1 MGRPGYAPSGEGSD
15 RGLGRGRALPTSGS
29 AAAARAWAGSC
40 RQRDA
45 ASSRRRSP
53 AGRWISGSLGVNR
66 RRTSGIAKPSRGH
79 GYSSLSMTVVEVSAG
94 TGGAAW
100 SDLMTQYSDRCE
112 CAARIAYAMSCLCA
126 GAFSPGVV
134 AERRRLGDA
143 ADSDARYRAMSVG
156 GRPASGP
163 PVSGTEPRWVGR
175 RAQVDV
181 PPAQL
186 CTREARIRAGS
197 VGPRVWAGAAC
208 ASWTAPVADQDP
220 PGSRGEPRISI
231 T

>member
-1 MGRPGYAPSGEGSD
+1 M
-15 RGLGRGRALPTSGS
+15 
-29 AAAARAWAGSC
+29 
-40 RQRDA
+40 
-45 ASSRRRSP
+45 
-53 AGRWISGSLGVNR
+53 
-66 RRTSGIAKPSRGH
+66 
-79 GYSSLSMTVVEVSAG
+79 SAG

-100 SDLMTQYSDRCE
+100 SDLMTQYSDRYE

-163 PVSGTEPRWVGR
+163 PVSGTDPRWVGR

-208 ASWTAPVADQDP
+208 ASWTTPAADQDP
-220 PGSRGEPRISI
+220 PGSRGEPQISI
-231 T
+231 N

>member
-1 MGRPGYAPSGEGSD
+1 MRRA
-15 RGLGRGRALPTSGS
+15 GRGVTEDS
-29 AAAARAWAGSC
+29 AADVHCRLLDRRRPRAWAGSC
-40 RQRDA
+40 RQRDV

-66 RRTSGIAKPSRGH
+66 QNVGDRETFSRTWIFVIIHDGGGGVRRDRRGSVVGSHDTVQRPARVRCADCARDVVLVH
-79 GYSSLSMTVVEVSAG
+79 GRVL
-94 TGGAAW
+94 TGV
-100 SDLMTQYSDRCE
+100 L
-112 CAARIAYAMSCLCA
+112 
-126 GAFSPGVV
+126 

-143 ADSDARYRAMSVG
+143 VDPDARYRAMSVG

-175 RAQVDV
+175 RTQVDV

-186 CTREARIRAGS
+186 YTREARICAGS
-197 VGPRVWAGAAC
+197 VIGSSGCAGVGCAC
-208 ASWTAPVADQDP
+208 WPTPAADQDP